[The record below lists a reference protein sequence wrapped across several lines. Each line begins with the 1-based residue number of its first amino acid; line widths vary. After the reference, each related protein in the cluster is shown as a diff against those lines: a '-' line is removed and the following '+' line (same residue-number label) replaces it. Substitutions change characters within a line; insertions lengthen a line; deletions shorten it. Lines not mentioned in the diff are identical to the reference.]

1 MILIINVETS
11 ALQLRTQS
19 GVRQRHVGHIEA
31 YEPASLLRY
40 LVLVNTELKHEGGR
54 SQICLRKGP
63 ISFLIFSCLDRP

>member
-19 GVRQRHVGHIEA
+19 GARQRHIGHIDA

-54 SQICLRKGP
+54 SQT
-63 ISFLIFSCLDRP
+63 